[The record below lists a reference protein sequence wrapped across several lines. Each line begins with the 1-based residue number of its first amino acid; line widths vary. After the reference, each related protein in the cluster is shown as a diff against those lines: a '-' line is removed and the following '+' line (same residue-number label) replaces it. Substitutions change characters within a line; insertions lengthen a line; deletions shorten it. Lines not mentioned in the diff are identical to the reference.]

1 VYLLNLIKA
10 LNISLFGVGVKQSQI
25 FTKTQKETPKDEKSL
40 NAILLQ
46 RAGFIYKE
54 MAGVYSFL
62 PMGLLVLNN
71 VANIIRQEMQKIGAV
86 EVGLSILQPKALW
99 QKTDRWDKGIGLNV
113 MYKIKDDT
121 EVGLGPTHEEMIT
134 DIVKNNVESFEDLPF
149 SAFQIQTKFRKEARA
164 KSGLLRGREFLMKDL
179 YSFHSSNDD
188 FKSFYEKSK
197 QAYLK
202 VFERCG
208 LKAIITEASGGDFSK
223 EFSHEFQVVSEAGE
237 DTIYYCSCGE
247 FSQNEEV
254 FDKKITRCPVCSKEL
269 QKVKSIEAG
278 NIFSLGTK
286 YSEPL
291 GAFFTDKNGVKQSI
305 IMGCY
310 GMGVSRLM
318 GIIVEASNDNKGI
331 IWPKSVAPFTCH
343 LIPILSGKKEQDD
356 EILKQSNKIYND
368 LQNQRIT
375 VLYDDRVKKSAGEKF
390 ADADLIGIP
399 LRIVVSQKTIEKNCI
414 EVKIRN
420 EKEAKLI
427 SVDEILTFDF

>member
-1 VYLLNLIKA
+1 M
-10 LNISLFGVGVKQSQI
+10 KQSQI
-25 FTKTQKETPKDEKSL
+25 FTKTQKENPKDEKSL

-62 PMGLLVLNN
+62 PMGLLVLNK
-71 VANIIRQEMQKIGAV
+71 VINIVREEMQAIGGQ
-86 EVGLSILQPKALW
+86 EVNLSILQPKALW
-99 QKTDRWDKGIGLNV
+99 QKTDRWDKGIGLEV
-113 MYKIKDDT
+113 MYKVKDET
-121 EVGLGPTHEEMIT
+121 EVGLGPTHEEMLT

-149 SAFQIQTKFRKEARA
+149 SVFQIQTKFRKETRA

-179 YSFHSSNDD
+179 YSFHSSTDD

-208 LKAIITEASGGDFSK
+208 LKAIVTEASGGDFTK
-223 EFSHEFQVVSEAGE
+223 DFCHEFQIISPVGE
-237 DTIYYCSCGE
+237 DVIYYCDCGG

-254 FDKKITRCPVCSKEL
+254 FDKKIIKCPACSKEL
-269 QKVKSIEAG
+269 QKAKTIEG
-278 NIFSLGTK
+278 GHIFSLGTK

-291 GAFFTDKNGVKQSI
+291 GAFFTDKNGVKQPI

-310 GMGVSRLM
+310 GIGVSRLM
-318 GIIVEASNDNKGI
+318 GIIVEICNDQKGI
-331 IWPKSVAPFTCH
+331 TWPKSVAPFACH
-343 LIPILSGKKEQDD
+343 LLPILSGKKEQD
-356 EILKQSNKIYND
+356 EKILEQSDKIYND
-368 LQNQRIT
+368 LQNKVIA
-375 VLYDDRVKKSAGEKF
+375 VLYDDRAKKSAGEKF

-414 EVKIRN
+414 EVKKRN
-420 EKEAKLI
+420 EKDAEFVEIGEVAKI
-427 SVDEILTFDF
+427 ILNF